1 MACKETGYMAT
12 PSQLVE
18 LEQRHRMLENQIADA
33 LQHPS
38 TDDLQLAEL
47 KRRKLQV
54 KDQIARLTSDLSV
67 H

>member
-1 MACKETGYMAT
+1 MAT
-12 PSQLVE
+12 STHLVE
-18 LEQRHRMLENQIADA
+18 LEQQHRMLEDELNDA

-38 TDDLQLAEL
+38 TDDFTLAEL

-54 KDQIARLTSDLSV
+54 KDQIARLSQSASV

>member
-1 MACKETGYMAT
+1 MAT
-12 PSQLVE
+12 STHLAE
-18 LEQRHRMLENQIADA
+18 LEQRHRMLEDEINDA

-38 TDDLQLAEL
+38 TDDFKIAEL

-54 KDQIARLTSDLSV
+54 KDQIALLSQSASV